1 MKEDQIMK
9 ISQKNQAK
17 NLIIEKLIK
26 KFEVYLKFSKEKLK
40 ITDLFNGFENNARN
54 DLQTLM

>member
-1 MKEDQIMK
+1 MDYKLKQQQMKRDAQNAVIH
-9 ISQKNQAK
+9 
-17 NLIIEKLIK
+17 KLIK

-40 ITDLFNGFENNARN
+40 ITDLFNGFENNAKN